1 MSFSYEVWND
11 LIADSF
17 FNKNESGQDVA
28 FSIDTEVLSAISDL
42 AKIEAEESL
51 RKAIESLISKNWSI
65 ENLVVKVNTWR
76 RDSNRAEIN
85 FPAVAFL
92 AFTVLAA
99 SKMGEKESEVA
110 SFASHNYY
118 KPLRRLL
125 NPQDESAGAPG
136 NFTDHIEYLWDELSN
151 WLKNDLKSSRGN
163 LQITDPKNHRYVELC
178 TQHAILR
185 ASDRRRL
192 FEFFEDLEI
201 DNVDFAISEIKQH
214 LDSWCNRREQPWSKR
229 IQMVLKNPDLALY
242 CDALIKNEIK
252 RYKSRQNYQGS
263 IGSSIR
269 LSLDFSDNAVDP
281 ALSLALSANQQHPNT
296 IAFTEDE
303 KYVKKIANWFLPFIN
318 DVNRVR
324 EAFANGVTMRMQNS
338 YTFSF
343 DCDSAYIFSY
353 ENDLTTWVS
362 RSRAELGT
370 LHCLLVPTN
379 RLAEVDLFLRSV
391 CSTDEAEEP
400 TSQQLS
406 ENSAA
411 YGWSLIKNVRIDV
424 NFDQA
429 TKIPNFLTN
438 IFNFRRGYRL
448 KIAGGL
454 PIGSISNVYL
464 VNGEPRLT
472 LSESSGTKN
481 LSVNSQLFG
490 QRDFNLSD
498 QGTEVNLWTLKLRK
512 ELDSVGMDPGLF
524 EFSDGTSKVKVEIKD
539 AIVEE
544 AGLNADTL
552 FAESLDG
559 TQVKGTW
566 SSQESTLSDP
576 IEVKIK
582 YGPAKILYRDGSIDI
597 IRQPEWLTKKVGL
610 LSWEKID
617 AYPKGS
623 KEIAEIVERS
633 KEQRVDIADKR
644 NKSKSI
650 ESNSPVEKLN
660 AGDELLRW
668 VSEVGS
674 GTWDQL
680 RQASRYLMERH
691 KINRRDSYLGSSLS
705 KLGHLEI
712 DWVSSTW
719 AVVKP
724 TLNVIPGMGLVV
736 VMTGSR
742 PQVVEDRL
750 KSAANT
756 VDVYALPL
764 QPQQSADQPHI
775 RMLKCADLNEARSVA
790 NRLKSRFIID
800 PASRLATSLIPLE
813 KYPLERAAAP
823 HPNERESVKLYDID
837 SRNWLQISKLI
848 SFDWRDGLYEVP
860 GWGRPR
866 FLIKRGSDWFQTEK
880 TYGMFHEY
888 KRVGIQNVLKW
899 RQMKNNDSGYLY
911 VDKDVVLPILAER
924 SLVMCSGFS
933 ALEINTKI
941 AYVNVPREVALE
953 IARRLGQSI
962 RS

>member
-1 MSFSYEVWND
+1 
-11 LIADSF
+11 
-17 FNKNESGQDVA
+17 
-28 FSIDTEVLSAISDL
+28 
-42 AKIEAEESL
+42 
-51 RKAIESLISKNWSI
+51 
-65 ENLVVKVNTWR
+65 
-76 RDSNRAEIN
+76 
-85 FPAVAFL
+85 
-92 AFTVLAA
+92 
-99 SKMGEKESEVA
+99 
-110 SFASHNYY
+110 
-118 KPLRRLL
+118 
-125 NPQDESAGAPG
+125 
-136 NFTDHIEYLWDELSN
+136 
-151 WLKNDLKSSRGN
+151 
-163 LQITDPKNHRYVELC
+163 
-178 TQHAILR
+178 
-185 ASDRRRL
+185 
-192 FEFFEDLEI
+192 
-201 DNVDFAISEIKQH
+201 
-214 LDSWCNRREQPWSKR
+214 
-229 IQMVLKNPDLALY
+229 MVLKNPDLALY

-269 LSLDFSDNAVDP
+269 LSLDFSDNATDP

-303 KYVKKIANWFLPFIN
+303 KYVKKTANWFLPFIN

-379 RLAEVDLFLRSV
+379 RLAEVDSFLRSV

-438 IFNFRRGYRL
+438 IFSFRRGYRL

-454 PIGSISNVYL
+454 PIGIISNVYL

-481 LSVNSQLFG
+481 LSVNSPLFG
-490 QRDFNLSD
+490 QREFDLTGH
-498 QGTEVNLWTLKLRK
+498 GTEVDLWTLKLRK
-512 ELDSVGMDPGLF
+512 DPNLVGMEPGLF
-524 EFSDGTSKVKVEIKD
+524 ELSDGTSKVTVEIKD

-552 FAESLDG
+552 FAESFNG

-566 SSQESTLSDP
+566 SSQESLRSDP
-576 IEVKIK
+576 IEVNIL
-582 YGPAKILYRDGSIDI
+582 YGPAKILYRDGSSDTIS
-597 IRQPEWLTKKVGL
+597 QPKWLTKKVGP

-617 AYPKGS
+617 AYPKVG
-623 KEIAEIVERS
+623 KEVREVYERS
-633 KEQRVDIADKR
+633 KAQRVNIAGKTL
-644 NKSKSI
+644 NFQ
-650 ESNSPVEKLN
+650 SPDEKLN

-750 KSAANT
+750 KNAANT

-790 NRLKSRFIID
+790 NRLNSRFIID
-800 PASRLATSLIPLE
+800 PASRLAASLIPLE
-813 KYPLERAAAP
+813 QYPLERAAAP
-823 HPNERESVKLYDID
+823 HPNERESVKLYNID
-837 SRNWLQISKLI
+837 SRSWLQISKMI
-848 SFDWRDGLYEVP
+848 SFNWPDGLYEVP

-866 FLIKRGSDWFQTEK
+866 FLVKRGSDWFQTEK

-888 KRVGIQNVLKW
+888 KRVGIQNVFKW
-899 RQMKNNDSGYLY
+899 LQMENNESGYLY
-911 VDKDVVLPILAER
+911 VDRDVVLPILAER

-941 AYVNVPREVALE
+941 AYINVPREVASE

>member
-1 MSFSYEVWND
+1 MPISYEVWND

-17 FNKNESGQDVA
+17 FNKNESGQDVS
-28 FSIDTEVLSAISDL
+28 FSIDNEVLSAISDL
-42 AKIEAEESL
+42 AKAEAEESL

-65 ENLVVKVNTWR
+65 ENLAAKVKTWSR
-76 RDSNRAEIN
+76 NSNRSEIN

-99 SKMGEKESEVA
+99 SKMGGEESDVA
-110 SFASHNYY
+110 SFTSSNYY

-125 NPQDESAGAPG
+125 DPRDESAGAPG
-136 NFTDHIEYLWDELSN
+136 DFTDHIECLWNELSN

-163 LQITDPKNHRYVELC
+163 LQITSPKNHRYVELC

-201 DNVDFAISEIKQH
+201 DNVEFAITEIKQH
-214 LDSWCNRREQPWSKR
+214 LYSWCNRREQTWSKR
-229 IQMVLKNPDLALY
+229 IQMVLEKPELALY
-242 CDALIKNEIK
+242 CDTLIKNEIK
-252 RYKSRQNYQGS
+252 RYKSRQNYQGL

-269 LSLDFSDNAVDP
+269 LSLDFSDNAADP
-281 ALSLALSANQQHPNT
+281 SLSLALAANQQHPNT
-296 IAFTEDE
+296 IAFTKDE
-303 KYVKKIANWFLPFIN
+303 KYERKTTNWFLPFIN

-353 ENDLTTWVS
+353 ENELTTWVS

-370 LHCLLVPTN
+370 LHCLLVPTS
-379 RLAEVDLFLRSV
+379 RLAEVELFLRSV

-400 TSQQLS
+400 TSQQLG
-406 ENSAA
+406 EDSAA

-454 PIGSISNVYL
+454 PIGIISNVYL

-472 LSESSGTKN
+472 LSDSSGTKS
-481 LSVNSQLFG
+481 LSVKSQLFG
-490 QRDFNLSD
+490 ERDFNLSD
-498 QGTEVNLWTLKLRK
+498 HGTEVNLWTLKLRK
-512 ELDSVGMDPGLF
+512 DPNLIGMDPGLF
-524 EFSDGTSKVKVEIKD
+524 EFSDGTSKVTVEIKD

-544 AGLNADTL
+544 SGLNADTL

-566 SSQESTLSDP
+566 SSQESLRSEP
-576 IEVKIK
+576 IEVNIL
-582 YGPAKILYRDGSIDI
+582 YGPAKILYRDGSSDI
-597 IRQPEWLTKKVGL
+597 VRQPDWLTGKVGP

-617 AYPKGS
+617 AYPKVG
-623 KEIAEIVERS
+623 KEITEVFERS
-633 KEQRVDIADKR
+633 KAQRENIAGR
-644 NKSKSI
+644 TVRFL
-650 ESNSPVEKLN
+650 SPDEKLN

-750 KSAANT
+750 KNAANT

-790 NRLKSRFIID
+790 NRLNSRFIID

-837 SRNWLQISKLI
+837 SRSWLQISKLI
-848 SFDWRDGLYEVP
+848 SFNWRDGLYEVP

-866 FLIKRGSDWFQTEK
+866 FLVKRGSDWFQTEK

-899 RQMKNNDSGYLY
+899 RQMENNDSGYLY

>member
-1 MSFSYEVWND
+1 MPISYEVWND
-11 LIADSF
+11 LITDYF
-17 FNKNESGQDVA
+17 FNKNETGQDVA
-28 FSIDTEVLSAISDL
+28 FSVDAEVLSALSDL

-51 RKAIESLISKNWSI
+51 RKAIESLVSKNWSI
-65 ENLVVKVNTWR
+65 ENLVVKVKNWS

-99 SKMGEKESEVA
+99 SKMGEEESEVA

-136 NFTDHIEYLWDELSN
+136 NFTDHIECLWAELSN
-151 WLKNDLKSSRGN
+151 WLENDLKSSRGN
-163 LQITDPKNHRYVELC
+163 LQITSPKNHRYVELC

-201 DNVDFAISEIKQH
+201 DNVDFAIAEIKQH
-214 LDSWCNRREQPWSKR
+214 LGSWCSRREQPWSKR
-229 IQMVLKNPDLALY
+229 IQSVLENPDLALY

-252 RYKSRQNYQGS
+252 RYKSRQTYQGS

-269 LSLDFSDNAVDP
+269 LALDFNDYAADP
-281 ALSLALSANQQHPNT
+281 SLSLALSANQQHPNT
-296 IAFTEDE
+296 IAFTEEE
-303 KYVKKIANWFLPFIN
+303 KYVKKTARWFLPFVT

-353 ENDLTTWVS
+353 ENDLTTWIS

-379 RLAEVDLFLRSV
+379 RLAEVELFLRSV
-391 CSTDEAEEP
+391 CSTDQAEEL

-411 YGWSLIKNVRIDV
+411 YGWSLIKNIRIDV

-429 TKIPNFLTN
+429 TKIPSFLTN
-438 IFNFRRGYRL
+438 IFNFRNGYRL
-448 KIAGGL
+448 KVMGGL
-454 PIGSISNVYL
+454 PIGIISNVYL
-464 VNGEPRLT
+464 VNGEPRIT
-472 LSESSGTKN
+472 LSESSGSKN
-481 LSVNSQLFG
+481 LHVNSHLFG
-490 QRDFNLSD
+490 QREFKLSD
-498 QGTEVNLWTLKLRK
+498 HGTEVELWALNLRK
-512 ELDSVGMDPGLF
+512 DPNLVGMDPGFF
-524 EFSDGTSKVKVEIKD
+524 EFSDGVSKVTVEIKD

-544 AGLNADTL
+544 AGQGADSL

-566 SSQESTLSDP
+566 SSQESLRSDP
-576 IEVKIK
+576 IEVNIL
-582 YGPAKILYRDGSIDI
+582 YGPAKIFYQDGSNDTIN
-597 IRQPEWLTKKVGL
+597 QPEWLTKKVGP

-617 AYPKGS
+617 AYPKIGKQVTEVTPCS
-623 KEIAEIVERS
+623 KAR
-633 KEQRVDIADKR
+633 RVNTGVKTFKFNDPD
-644 NKSKSI
+644 
-650 ESNSPVEKLN
+650 EKLN

-712 DWVSSTW
+712 DWISSTW

-750 KSAANT
+750 KNAANT

-764 QPQQSADQPHI
+764 QPQQAADQPHI

-790 NRLKSRFIID
+790 NRLNSRFIID

-813 KYPLERAAAP
+813 QYPLEKAAAP

-837 SRNWLQISKLI
+837 SRSWIQISKLI
-848 SFDWRDGLYEVP
+848 SFNWRDGLYEVP

-888 KRVGIQNVLKW
+888 KRVGIKNVLMW
-899 RQMKNNDSGYLY
+899 HQMKNCDSGYLY
-911 VDKDVVLPILAER
+911 VDRDVVLPILAER

-941 AYVNVPREVALE
+941 AYINVPRDVASE

-962 RS
+962 RSYSDNT

>member
-1 MSFSYEVWND
+1 MPSSYEVWND

-17 FNKNESGQDVA
+17 FNKNELGQDVA
-28 FSIDTEVLSAISDL
+28 FSVDTEVLSAVSDL
-42 AKIEAEESL
+42 PKTEAEESL
-51 RKAIESLISKNWSI
+51 RKAIESLISKSWSI
-65 ENLVVKVNTWR
+65 ENLIVKVKLWNHS
-76 RDSNRAEIN
+76 SNRAMEN
-85 FPAVAFL
+85 FPAIAFL

-99 SKMGEKESEVA
+99 SKMGEDDSEVA

-125 NPQDESAGAPG
+125 NQQDESAGAPG
-136 NFTDHIEYLWDELSN
+136 NFTDHIEYLWTELSN
-151 WLKNDLKSSRGN
+151 WLENDLKSSRGN
-163 LQITDPKNHRYVELC
+163 LQITSPKNHRYVELC

-201 DNVDFAISEIKQH
+201 DDVDFAISEIKQH

-229 IQMVLKNPDLALY
+229 IQMVLRNPDLSLY

-269 LSLDFSDNAVDP
+269 LALDFSDYGADP
-281 ALSLALSANQQHPNT
+281 SLSLVLSANQQHPNT

-303 KYVKKIANWFLPFIN
+303 KYVKKIANWFLPFII

-370 LHCLLVPTN
+370 LHCLLVPTS
-379 RLAEVDLFLRSV
+379 RLAEVELFLRSV

-438 IFNFRRGYRL
+438 IFSFRRGYRL

-454 PIGSISNVYL
+454 PIGIISNVYL

-481 LSVNSQLFG
+481 LFANSPLFG
-490 QRDFNLSD
+490 QREFDLTD
-498 QGTEVNLWTLKLRK
+498 HGTEVDLWTLKLRK
-512 ELDSVGMDPGLF
+512 DPNLVGMEPGLF
-524 EFSDGTSKVKVEIKD
+524 ELNDGTSKVTVEIKD

-552 FAESLDG
+552 FAESFNG

-566 SSQESTLSDP
+566 SSQESLRSDP
-576 IEVKIK
+576 IEVNIL
-582 YGPAKILYRDGSIDI
+582 YGPAKILYRDGSSDTIS
-597 IRQPEWLTKKVGL
+597 QPEWLTKKVGP

-617 AYPKGS
+617 AYPKVG
-623 KEIAEIVERS
+623 KEVTEVYERS
-633 KEQRVDIADKR
+633 KAQRVNIAGRTFKF
-644 NKSKSI
+644 KS
-650 ESNSPVEKLN
+650 PDEKLN

-750 KSAANT
+750 KNAANT

-790 NRLKSRFIID
+790 NRLNSRFIID
-800 PASRLATSLIPLE
+800 PASRLAASLIPLE
-813 KYPLERAAAP
+813 QYPLERAAAP
-823 HPNERESVKLYDID
+823 HPNERESVKLYNID
-837 SRNWLQISKLI
+837 SRSWIQISKLI
-848 SFDWRDGLYEVP
+848 SFNWPDGLYEVP

-866 FLIKRGSDWFQTEK
+866 FLVKRGSDWFQTEK

-888 KRVGIQNVLKW
+888 KRVGIQNVFKW
-899 RQMKNNDSGYLY
+899 LQMENSESGYLY
-911 VDKDVVLPILAER
+911 VDRDVVLPILAER

-941 AYVNVPREVALE
+941 AYINVPREVASE
-953 IARRLGQSI
+953 IARRLEQRI